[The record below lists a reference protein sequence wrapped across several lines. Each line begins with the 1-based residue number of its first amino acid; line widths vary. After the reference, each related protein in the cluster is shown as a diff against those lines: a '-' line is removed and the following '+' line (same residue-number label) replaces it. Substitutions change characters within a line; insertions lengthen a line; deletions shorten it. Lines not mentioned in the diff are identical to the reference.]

1 MQAYGAGRVLYVAAA
16 IAAITATANF
26 AAAQDVSLNYER
38 LSSMEEPL
46 AIEVGGVTFVLTG
59 LLDAPLTIDRQDD
72 DSVGADLI
80 ANIQVGAL
88 NQFPNR
94 WRFGLTY
101 FGQYVTD
108 KTSGPGDRYTDN
120 VALSIGGSWGTVLGG
135 NVSGIVREGTRRGR
149 GAGNAALAFDDAL
162 GGLAEWGS
170 GYTVRLGP
178 WIIGAIVDEDANF
191 DFGATFRRP
200 MDNTDYRLT
209 GRVTNGVYGSADGA
223 RRYDTI
229 AVSSVGEVI
238 YGSTSFDVGVGYE
251 YLSSSGP
258 EPRRW
263 YVSSGIRRK
272 TGVLSLSLEG
282 HYGRIE
288 GEEEVSAAL
297 GAQYDLARGAS
308 ANLGINYANAMVNLG
323 GENVLDT
330 NDTKAVLSLRYSF

>member
-1 MQAYGAGRVLYVAAA
+1 M
-16 IAAITATANF
+16 ATANF

-38 LSSMEEPL
+38 LSSMEESL
-46 AIEVGGVTFVLTG
+46 AIEAGGVTFVLTG
-59 LLDAPLTIDRQDD
+59 LLDAPLTIDRNDD
-72 DSVGADLI
+72 DSVDADFI
-80 ANIQVGAL
+80 ANFQVSAL

-108 KTSGPGDRYTDN
+108 KAPGPVDRYTDN
-120 VALSIGGSWGTVLGG
+120 AALSIGGSWGTVLGG
-135 NVSGIVREGTRRGR
+135 NISGIVREGTRRRR
-149 GAGNAALAFDDAL
+149 GDGNAALAFDDAL
-162 GGLAEWGS
+162 GGLADWGG
-170 GYTVRLGP
+170 GYTIRLGP

-191 DFGATFRRP
+191 DIGATFRRP

-223 RRYDTI
+223 RRYDTM

-251 YLSSSGP
+251 YLSSSDP
-258 EPRRW
+258 DTSRW

-272 TGVLSLSLEG
+272 IGVLSLSLEG

-288 GEEEVSAAL
+288 GEEEVSTAF

-308 ANLGINYANAMVNLG
+308 ANLGINYAKALVNLG
-323 GENVLDT
+323 GESLVDT
-330 NDTKAVLSLRYSF
+330 NDTKAVLSIRYSF

>member
-1 MQAYGAGRVLYVAAA
+1 M
-16 IAAITATANF
+16 
-26 AAAQDVSLNYER
+26 
-38 LSSMEEPL
+38 
-46 AIEVGGVTFVLTG
+46 
-59 LLDAPLTIDRQDD
+59 
-72 DSVGADLI
+72 
-80 ANIQVGAL
+80 
-88 NQFPNR
+88 
-94 WRFGLTY
+94 
-101 FGQYVTD
+101 
-108 KTSGPGDRYTDN
+108 
-120 VALSIGGSWGTVLGG
+120 
-135 NVSGIVREGTRRGR
+135 
-149 GAGNAALAFDDAL
+149 
-162 GGLAEWGS
+162 
-170 GYTVRLGP
+170 
-178 WIIGAIVDEDANF
+178 
-191 DFGATFRRP
+191 
-200 MDNTDYRLT
+200 
-209 GRVTNGVYGSADGA
+209 
-223 RRYDTI
+223 

-323 GENVLDT
+323 GESLLDT